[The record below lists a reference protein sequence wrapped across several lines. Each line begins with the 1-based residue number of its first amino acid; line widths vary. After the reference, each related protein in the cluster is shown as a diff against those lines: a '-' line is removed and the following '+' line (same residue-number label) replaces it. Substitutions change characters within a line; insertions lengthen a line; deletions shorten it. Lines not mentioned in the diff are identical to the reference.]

1 MQYNKKRGGAQ
12 DGEKPFFRSDD
23 VDAYQRPNTGRGGRG
38 GNRGGPGNRG
48 RGGRG
53 GGPNE

>member
-12 DGEKPFFRSDD
+12 DGEKPFFRSD
-23 VDAYQRPNTGRGGRG
+23 DAYQRPNTGRGGRG